1 MNSIIEEYIQQ
12 NKLCTE
18 YLFPDWNNFL
28 KILYENNGQVEA
40 ILWFEYILI
49 NQQKY
54 SLGSGGYID
63 KKNPEY
69 MYAETQI
76 YNDGFENKKIE
87 EIVDYIQTVISK
99 YPNNNLMPAFYIAE

>member
-63 KKNPEY
+63 KKILN
-69 MYAETQI
+69 I
-76 YNDGFENKKIE
+76 C
-87 EIVDYIQTVISK
+87 
-99 YPNNNLMPAFYIAE
+99 MPKRRFMMMDLKTKRLRK